1 MDLAHTAF
9 HIGVSQRKAVS
20 NNRAHGGNMDKR
32 PSILLRQMHSE
43 IMAKGHLDEHAV
55 KNLWSVLIE
64 MADRIE
70 RLEDRFNK

>member
-1 MDLAHTAF
+1 M
-9 HIGVSQRKAVS
+9 VVWQRKTAS
-20 NNRAHGGNMDKR
+20 DNRVQGGNMDKR
-32 PSILLRQMHSE
+32 PSILLRKMHSE
-43 IMAKGHLDEHAV
+43 IMAKGQLDEHAV